1 MDKDNEI
8 KGEWRAGIYDYGM
21 FIENMR
27 KLHDMRKKKSSS
39 EEFEETA
46 AAAFGI
52 FSGLIAGIVALL
64 NYNGPE
70 YDAVSPVLFA
80 FCIFC
85 GACLLTGSVV
95 LGILQALP
103 KKSPE
108 RAWLI
113 PCGKTEEWCVRAVK
127 ILRLVSSEQNRE
139 KIYGA
144 LLRLD
149 SLPENIS
156 KVKGVTEDDIRTE
169 CILAHLGF
177 PVELDLRKGAALNEK
192 C

>member
-1 MDKDNEI
+1 MEKENEI

-21 FIENMR
+21 FVENMR
-27 KLHDMRKKKSSS
+27 KLDDLRKKKSNS
-39 EEFEETA
+39 EEYEETV

-52 FSGLIAGIVALL
+52 FSGFIASIVALL
-64 NYNGPE
+64 NYSGPK
-70 YDAVSPVLFA
+70 YDPLSPLLFA

-85 GACLLTGSVV
+85 GACLLPGSIV

-108 RAWLI
+108 RACLI
-113 PCGKTEEWCVRAVK
+113 PYGKTEHWCVRAVK

-149 SLPENIS
+149 SLPENIP

-169 CILAHLGF
+169 YILAHLGF
-177 PVELDLRKGAALNEK
+177 PVELDLRKGAAG
-192 C
+192 

>member
-1 MDKDNEI
+1 MERDNEI

-21 FIENMR
+21 FAENMR
-27 KLHDMRKKKSSS
+27 KLDDMRKKKSNS

-52 FSGLIAGIVALL
+52 FSGFIASIVAL
-64 NYNGPE
+64 NYSGS
-70 YDAVSPVLFA
+70 YDDPISSVTFA
-80 FCIFC
+80 FVIFS
-85 GACLLTGSVV
+85 GTCLLIGSIV

-113 PCGKTEEWCVRAVK
+113 PYGKTEQWCVRAIK
-127 ILRLVSSEQNRE
+127 ILRLVKLARNRQ
-139 KIYGA
+139 KIYNA
-144 LLRLD
+144 LLK
-149 SLPENIS
+149 SGNIPEHIQE
-156 KVKGVTEDDIRTE
+156 VEGVIEDDVRTE

-177 PVELDLRKGAALNEK
+177 PVELDLRKGAAG
-192 C
+192 

>member
-21 FIENMR
+21 FVENMR
-27 KLHDMRKKKSSS
+27 KLDDLRKKKSNS
-39 EEFEETA
+39 EEFEETV

-52 FSGLIAGIVALL
+52 FSGFIAGSVALQ
-64 NYNGPE
+64 NYGGPK
-70 YDAVSPVLFA
+70 YDPISPALFA

-85 GACLLTGSVV
+85 GACLLTGSIV
-95 LGILQALP
+95 LGILQALS
-103 KKSPE
+103 KKDSE

-127 ILRLVSSEQNRE
+127 ILRLVKPKRNRQ
-139 KIYGA
+139 KIYNA
-144 LLRLD
+144 LLK
-149 SLPENIS
+149 SGSFPEHIQG
-156 KVKGVTEDDIRTE
+156 VEGVTDDDVRTE

-177 PVELDLRKGAALNEK
+177 SVELDLRKGAAE
-192 C
+192 

>member
-21 FIENMR
+21 FVENMR
-27 KLHDMRKKKSSS
+27 KLDDLRKKKRNS

-85 GACLLTGSVV
+85 GACLLTGSIV
-95 LGILQALP
+95 LVILQDLP
-103 KKSPE
+103 KKSSE

-113 PCGKTEEWCVRAVK
+113 PCGKTEQWCVRAIK
-127 ILRLVSSEQNRE
+127 ILRLVKLARNRQ
-139 KIYGA
+139 KIYNA
-144 LLRLD
+144 LLK
-149 SLPENIS
+149 SGNIPEHIQE
-156 KVKGVTEDDIRTE
+156 VEGVTDDDVRTE

-177 PVELDLRKGAALNEK
+177 PVELDLRKGAAG
-192 C
+192 